1 MVTPYPKTD
10 NGGLQLTKLKQI
22 KNQGFVQCV
31 ARLQNENLRTCR
43 LQYHVKKFWKLKN
56 LVDIAKSVK
65 G

>member
-31 ARLQNENLRTCR
+31 ARLQNENLCTCR
-43 LQYHVKKFWKLKN
+43 LQYHVKNNFGNLK
-56 LVDIAKSVK
+56 I
-65 G
+65 